1 MKNKYIMIVIC
12 IIAMTLLRCNSK
24 EKQENASKEIATYDL
39 KKGNY
44 YSENDNSFIMLD
56 VYRKEFVLAKEEKI
70 KEGMSGDV
78 YGYEIKG
85 NNLIAT
91 NEASEEVV
99 IDIVD
104 DQTLKLQDEV
114 FVYKKSDTNNMV
126 VKAGIYYSE
135 TTAAYFWIEDNQ
147 TMKYVFEGASA
158 SNEYAYVTDGN
169 ILMAA
174 SWAGTYNCEI
184 LNDNS
189 IKIGEDI
196 FVLSSEE

>member
-1 MKNKYIMIVIC
+1 MIVIC
-12 IIAMTLLRCNSK
+12 IIAMMLVGCNSK

-56 VYRKEFVLAKEEKI
+56 VYHKEFVLAKEEKI

-78 YGYEIKG
+78 YKYEVNA

-91 NEASEEVV
+91 NEVSEEVV

-104 DQTLKLQDEV
+104 DQTLKLQDEL

-126 VKAGIYYSE
+126 VKVGTYYSE

-158 SNEYAYVTDGN
+158 SNEYAYVVDGDML
-169 ILMAA
+169 IATSL
-174 SWAGTYNCEI
+174 AGTYNCEI

-196 FVLSSEE
+196 FVLCSEE